1 MYETTI
7 AYKDGQVEVEYDSS
21 EDGVEILNV
30 TYKGVNINEIL
41 DDKDFARIEDE
52 LYSTLADQVEQSRI
66 DMYY

>member
-7 AYKDGQVEVEYDSS
+7 TYKDGQVEVEYDSS

-30 TYKGVNINEIL
+30 TYKGVNINDIL
-41 DDKDFARIEDE
+41 DDKDFSRIEDE
-52 LYSTLADQVEQSRI
+52 LYSTLADEAEQARL